1 MRTRCDSN
9 KPVGADLLHE
19 PGGRPFVCC
28 CALTHLHTDTERAT
42 YSEIFGWCLT
52 RQARWPPFLSAA
64 VRSHTCARTSPKQ
77 SLREVIGRWV
87 QSSLAFMRACK
98 CSTEQARWPG
108 GRPSCPAAVRSHT
121 HKRLGLR
128 DKHADT
134 QAVGARKVVQ
144 QLQSPTEQLT
154 STAWQPAALATA
166 TPTKVS
172 SSRTPPLRRFVS
184 VEHIPCIAQPFIF
197 PRTSKQPHTKAN
209 LHHDGLAAAGKVV
222 QQA

>member
-1 MRTRCDSN
+1 MALSRSMNLPSALRSAKWPPFLSAAVRSHTCNQVSKTYMRTRCDSN
-9 KPVGADLLHE
+9 TPVGADLLHE

-98 CSTEQARWPG
+98 CLTEQARWPSFL
-108 GRPSCPAAVRSHT
+108 SCCCALT
-121 HKRLGLR
+121 H
-128 DKHADT
+128 
-134 QAVGARKVVQ
+134 
-144 QLQSPTEQLT
+144 P
-154 STAWQPAALATA
+154 
-166 TPTKVS
+166 
-172 SSRTPPLRRFVS
+172 
-184 VEHIPCIAQPFIF
+184 
-197 PRTSKQPHTKAN
+197 
-209 LHHDGLAAAGKVV
+209 
-222 QQA
+222 